1 MWCYFESS
9 YKGVRV
15 IQGAIRFYL
24 VTIFFVLVGIFGFV
38 LFSEHPISVGFWFI
52 LYSAYASVFI
62 GLEWSR
68 YFGYLLF
75 FVYVGALLVIF
86 CMVVSLTPNPV
97 FRVVPFLGLL
107 PFLGSGQLGETNNV
121 IGKTRNN
128 IEISGD
134 LFLGLGTYDGVGWG
148 RVLVWIGLVLLLRV
162 IAVASMCK
170 RSAGPLVR
178 FRYKQKNVV

>member
-15 IQGAIRFYL
+15 IQNAIRFYL
-24 VTIFFVLVGIFGFV
+24 VSVFFVLVGIFGFV
-38 LFSEHPISVGFWFI
+38 LFSEHPIRVGFWFI
-52 LYSAYASVFI
+52 LYSAYVSVFI

-86 CMVVSLTPNPV
+86 CIVVSLTPNPV

-107 PFLGSGQLGETNNV
+107 PFLGSGQLSETSSLLRKERGNV
-121 IGKTRNN
+121 EMT
-128 IEISGD
+128 GD
-134 LFLGLGTYDGVGWG
+134 LFFGLGTYDGVG
-148 RVLVWIGLVLLLRV
+148 
-162 IAVASMCK
+162 
-170 RSAGPLVR
+170 
-178 FRYKQKNVV
+178 